1 MAVQTVQIDPMRL
14 LVAQGRSRS
23 LAWRLGQLE
32 RLRLLLT
39 GHEKQLMAA
48 LAADLGKPE
57 FEAYL
62 EISIVR
68 DELNLAKRQVRHWM
82 APKPMP
88 LPLVHQPGRA
98 WVQPQPLGC
107 VLVIAPWNY
116 PLMLL
121 LKPLVSA
128 LAAGNTAVLKPSE
141 LAPHVGA
148 LLAQL
153 VAEYFDA
160 TVATVVQGGIDAA
173 QALLKL
179 PFNHVFFIG
188 GAEGGRQV
196 LKAAAAQ
203 LIPVTLEL
211 GGKNPCIVLDDAD
224 LEVSAKRIAWGKF
237 FNAGQSCV
245 APDHV
250 LVTPGLRKPLEK
262 AITAA
267 ITAFFGPDPSL
278 SSSYGRVVNQSQF
291 DRLSALLEGAELI
304 CGGERDRQNLYFA
317 PTLVA
322 CCENHPLM
330 QAEIFG
336 PLLPLLEVADLNA
349 ALLKLNQGP
358 QPLAIYL
365 FSRSGKA
372 QAEVLQSSQSGGVVF
387 NDVILQAGIASL
399 PFGGVGASG
408 MGYGNGRS
416 GFETFSQQRSVL
428 QRPFQLDLPFRYPPY
443 GRRLSWLR
451 HFLG

>member
-1 MAVQTVQIDPMRL
+1 MAVQTVQIAPMRL
-14 LVAQGRSRS
+14 LVTQGHSRS

-39 GHEKQLMAA
+39 GHEEQLMAA

-68 DELNLAKRQVRHWM
+68 DELNLAKRQLRHWM
-82 APKPMP
+82 APKPMQ
-88 LPLVHQPGRA
+88 LPLVYKPGRA

-141 LAPHVGA
+141 LAPHVGS

-160 TVATVVQGGIDAA
+160 SVATVVQGGVDAA

-188 GAEGGRQV
+188 GAEAGRQV

-237 FNAGQSCV
+237 FNAGQS
-245 APDHV
+245 
-250 LVTPGLRKPLEK
+250 
-262 AITAA
+262 
-267 ITAFFGPDPSL
+267 
-278 SSSYGRVVNQSQF
+278 
-291 DRLSALLEGAELI
+291 
-304 CGGERDRQNLYFA
+304 
-317 PTLVA
+317 
-322 CCENHPLM
+322 
-330 QAEIFG
+330 
-336 PLLPLLEVADLNA
+336 
-349 ALLKLNQGP
+349 
-358 QPLAIYL
+358 
-365 FSRSGKA
+365 
-372 QAEVLQSSQSGGVVF
+372 
-387 NDVILQAGIASL
+387 
-399 PFGGVGASG
+399 
-408 MGYGNGRS
+408 
-416 GFETFSQQRSVL
+416 
-428 QRPFQLDLPFRYPPY
+428 
-443 GRRLSWLR
+443 
-451 HFLG
+451 